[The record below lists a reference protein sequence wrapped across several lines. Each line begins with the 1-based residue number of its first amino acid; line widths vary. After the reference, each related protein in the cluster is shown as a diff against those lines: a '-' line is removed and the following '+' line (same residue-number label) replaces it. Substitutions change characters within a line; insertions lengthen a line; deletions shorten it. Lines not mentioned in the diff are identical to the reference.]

1 MNEYIMI
8 NKSHLLDVCITGCKA
23 EPALYSLARAGS
35 LCSYNFKNFSLAAS
49 GGGSHL

>member
-1 MNEYIMI
+1 MNEYIMN

-23 EPALYSLARAGS
+23 KPILYSLARAGS
-35 LCSYNFKNFSLAAS
+35 LCSCNFKNFSLTAS